1 MKPIVQFEEPF
12 LFEGLDWLVQ
22 RMSWSLPGGAE
33 EALLEA
39 VLPREKEVDWLAW
52 LGSGLVITTPAGDE
66 LWSGTIEQIRID
78 QRHGSRVIS
87 MAELVNRVKVRY
99 RRTGFSG
106 TDGDAWLETDWL
118 ENTKSVARYGRRELL
133 LELGQ
138 SSASQAEA
146 LGLSLL
152 NQRAFPSDLPHLE
165 TGSQQPR
172 VLLTCK
178 GWWSGLVWLMDEEAR
193 GRICHMAGG
202 KSHQILGTELSNSKL
217 AQSFVITESSFHLGE
232 VNFRLALV
240 SAPLDDVVLEVCADE
255 NDQPGAVLASAVL
268 PAGELNGGWQWV
280 SWPINPPLVLE
291 FGVRY
296 WLVLRR
302 SGAVDPLNFY
312 KVESDDGPGYGLGVC
327 KRWSGSGWVLV
338 NEDLRF
344 ITLAVSPLPELIR
357 DLVSVPAG
365 HSVVKF
371 VRINQPK
378 EVLAFRWR
386 ALASN
391 QAERLSGWLALAS
404 APGRTVSAVVNGQKA
419 LDVFPLPRLPH
430 LTLRLNASGFWQDP
444 NGPDGRLESVPV
456 GRKVDFQQKQW
467 VVMAAEWKPLCG
479 FVMTSLSE
487 IP

>member
-1 MKPIVQFEEPF
+1 
-12 LFEGLDWLVQ
+12 
-22 RMSWSLPGGAE
+22 
-33 EALLEA
+33 
-39 VLPREKEVDWLAW
+39 
-52 LGSGLVITTPAGDE
+52 
-66 LWSGTIEQIRID
+66 
-78 QRHGSRVIS
+78 
-87 MAELVNRVKVRY
+87 
-99 RRTGFSG
+99 
-106 TDGDAWLETDWL
+106 
-118 ENTKSVARYGRRELL
+118 
-133 LELGQ
+133 
-138 SSASQAEA
+138 
-146 LGLSLL
+146 
-152 NQRAFPSDLPHLE
+152 
-165 TGSQQPR
+165 
-172 VLLTCK
+172 
-178 GWWSGLVWLMDEEAR
+178 MDEEAR

-456 GRKVDFQQKQW
+456 GRKVDFRQKQW